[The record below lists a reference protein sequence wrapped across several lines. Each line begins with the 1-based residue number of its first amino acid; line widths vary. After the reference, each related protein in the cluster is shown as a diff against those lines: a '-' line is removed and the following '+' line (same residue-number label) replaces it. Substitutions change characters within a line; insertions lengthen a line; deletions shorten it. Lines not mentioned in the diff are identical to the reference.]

1 MHTRCEGRK
10 KVLNV
15 FKSGI
20 FVLPLIED
28 AGLKISNPEEMFQG
42 LPVALVQIKAGNSH
56 ENVLNE
62 IHQIIFSIY

>member
-28 AGLKISNPEEMFQG
+28 AGLKISNPEEMFQR
-42 LPVALVQIKAGNSH
+42 LPVALAQIKAGNSS

-62 IHQIIFSIY
+62 THQIIFSIC

>member
-1 MHTRCEGRK
+1 MHRRCEGRK

-28 AGLKISNPEEMFQG
+28 AGLKISNPEEMFQR
-42 LPVALVQIKAGNSH
+42 LPVALAQIKAGNSS

-62 IHQIIFSIY
+62 THQIIFSIC

>member
-1 MHTRCEGRK
+1 MHVV
-10 KVLNV
+10 KVEKRFLM
-15 FKSGI
+15 FFRSGI
-20 FVLPLIED
+20 FTLPLIED

-42 LPVALVQIKAGNSH
+42 LAVALAQVKAGNSS